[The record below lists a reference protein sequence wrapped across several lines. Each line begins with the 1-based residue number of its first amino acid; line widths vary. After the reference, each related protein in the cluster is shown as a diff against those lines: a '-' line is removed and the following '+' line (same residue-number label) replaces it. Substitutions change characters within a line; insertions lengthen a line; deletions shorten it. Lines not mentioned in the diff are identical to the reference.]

1 MILFDSNRPVPKFEH
16 VPKHVALV
24 MDGNGRWANSRGLT
38 RTEGHR
44 AGEPA
49 LLDVVAGAI
58 EAGVEQLTAFAFST
72 ENWKR
77 SPQEVRF
84 LMGFNRDVLRRRRD
98 LLNQWNVRITWIG
111 RESRLWPSV
120 IRELRD
126 AEELTKGNTGL
137 TLAMAV
143 NYGGRQEI
151 IDAAQQLVDLAR
163 DGKIEK
169 VTESQISKV
178 LYQPRMPD
186 VDLLI
191 RSSGEK
197 RLSNYLLWEASYA
210 ELVFRDELWPDFTR
224 EILWEAIS
232 EYANRSRRFGKATDS
247 PLN

>member
-1 MILFDSNRPVPKFEH
+1 MILFDSNRPAPKFEH